1 MLKKTRKKRDIRR
14 FSMNFT
20 EKNPKKNT
28 KKGEK
33 TLK

>member
-20 EKNPKKNT
+20 EKNPKKKH
-28 KKGEK
+28 KKRRK
-33 TLK
+33 NA